1 MKKLFTLLVCVVTAS
16 FCQAQMPELELQE
29 FSTGYVAPLG
39 IENAGDDRLFILEKA
54 GRVWI
59 AFSDGSKSNTPFLNI
74 VSKIKSAG
82 SEQGLLGLAFHP
94 DYASNGYFYV
104 TYTNLSGNVVIARYS
119 VSSMNENIANSNSE
133 SIMLMIY
140 HPWPNH
146 NGGCT
151 KFGPDGYLYVGVGD
165 GGRAGDPLE
174 AAQDKSVLLG
184 KILRLDVDNGLPY
197 SIPASN
203 PFVNTP
209 GAAPEIWA
217 YGLRNPWRFSFDRKS
232 GDLWI
237 GDVGQ
242 VKWEEVDYQ
251 KASSTG
257 GENYG
262 WDCYEGHHLYEPENC
277 TQNEMITSP
286 IAEYSHD
293 GGDCSITG
301 GFVYRGSQFPNLKGK
316 YLYVDYCSGIFR
328 AVYKQNGITI
338 TNVELLDGV
347 DFQYSS
353 FGEDKNGELYVATVN
368 PGGGRIYRV
377 VDKSMKLGTATA
389 NLVSLYPNPNNG
401 QFSVEWSSMLDKDC
415 DIEIMNMMG
424 QQMMSE
430 TRSATIGLNTW
441 SFNTNQLSPGSYFLV
456 IHTTDGLVRQK
467 FAIE

>member
-1 MKKLFTLLVCVVTAS
+1 MKKLLTLLVCVVAAS
-16 FCQAQMPELELQE
+16 FCKAQMPELELNV
-29 FSTGYVAPLG
+29 FSAGYVAPLG

-59 AFSDGSKSNTPFLNI
+59 AFPDGSKSDMPFLNI
-74 VSKIKSAG
+74 VSKIKSSG

-104 TYTNLSGNVVIARYS
+104 TYTNLMGNVVTARYS
-119 VSSMNENIANSNSE
+119 VSNSNENLANGNSE
-133 SIMLMIY
+133 NIMLTIQ
-140 HPWPNH
+140 HPWQNH

-165 GGRAGDPLE
+165 GGRGGDPLE
-174 AAQDKSVLLG
+174 AAQDKGVLLG

-197 SIPASN
+197 SIPPTN

-209 GAAPEIWA
+209 GAEPEIWA
-217 YGLRNPWRFSFDRKS
+217 FGLRNPWRFSFDRMT

-242 VKWEEVDYQ
+242 VEWEEVDFQ
-251 KASSTG
+251 KASSNG

-262 WDCYEGHHLYEPENC
+262 WDCYEGRHKFEPENC
-277 TQNEMITSP
+277 ANGDKTEAP
-286 IAEYSHD
+286 IAEYSHAN
-293 GGDCSITG
+293 GDCSITG
-301 GFVYRGSQFPNLKGK
+301 GFVYRGSQFPNLYGK

-328 AVYKQNGITI
+328 AIYKQNGMWQ
-338 TNVELLDGV
+338 TNVVLLDGV

-353 FGEDKNGELYVATVN
+353 FGEDKNGELYIATVN
-368 PGGGRIYRV
+368 AGGGAIYRI
-377 VDKSMKLGTATA
+377 VDMSMKLGTATA

-401 QFSVEWSSMLDKDC
+401 QFSVEWSSMLNEDC
-415 DIEIMNMMG
+415 EIEIMNMMG
-424 QQMMSE
+424 QKMTSE
-430 TRSATIGLNTW
+430 KRSSTIGMNTW
-441 SFNTNQLSPGSYFLV
+441 SFSTNQLSPGSYFLV
-456 IHTTDGLVRQK
+456 IHTTDGLVRKK